1 MVEVVH
7 AQDLKNP
14 EWTSVILQALS
25 RSMPKH
31 VSMQIDDAVLDEH
44 MRPYLVDIVVE
55 LINMWNESQNIED
68 RWYIING
75 NLWKT
80 GPEIKPRVDTT
91 ADTAEEVSAEYDE
104 VYIKRLI
111 DSVEEDLEEGL
122 EEGPEEES
130 V

>member
-25 RSMPKH
+25 FSIPRH
-31 VSMQIDDAVLDEH
+31 VSMQIDDAVLDERT
-44 MRPYLVDIVVE
+44 RPYLVDIVVE

-75 NLWKT
+75 NLWRS
-80 GPEIKPRVDTT
+80 GPGDSIVSAVP
-91 ADTAEEVSAEYDE
+91 EEVKNIPPVTGDEDPIGYDE
-104 VYIKRLI
+104 EYIKRLV
-111 DSVEEDLEEGL
+111 DSVEEGSEEG
-122 EEGPEEES
+122 EN